1 MEYRRDTSPIYQN
14 NDMNHINCQLI
25 SISSLSND
33 EVFIVLSHMGES
45 FRLQNNSPW
54 YFSSRELNSINYHVR
69 YLSNLLD
76 IESKDL
82 GVVKKLLNFS
92 SNQIQ
97 SSNKFT

>member
-45 FRLQNNSPW
+45 FRLQNNSP
-54 YFSSRELNSINYHVR
+54 
-69 YLSNLLD
+69 
-76 IESKDL
+76 
-82 GVVKKLLNFS
+82 
-92 SNQIQ
+92 
-97 SSNKFT
+97 